1 MSINSDIELR
11 VLINEELIKEAF
23 YQDLK
28 KWADKTK
35 KNVVDVVKTP
45 GQIALLIKNLIDN
58 PNLLND
64 VNTFFTSKLKKS
76 SELIIKEFDIFDNN
90 LEIIINKLKNN
101 KIEGGF
107 KFLLKFKEGL
117 SKYLKKI
124 LSFLNDKINN
134 GWLTFLISIITD
146 TLLSYINKKISS
158 VNLIINGVV
167 SKIKDSI
174 QNLDGSKIKNILNEF
189 EGDFLSG
196 VTDVFTNLNKL
207 SGNSFDEVYKLLGFF
222 KNKYSWLWDTTIK
235 SLNEVGDKVK
245 QYKLNFS
252 GKFNLNKKKLSSKLQ
267 DELLETKGKK
277 NITMNKKQIKELAYR
292 LIIEGDVDGINNST
306 STTDLVKNTKQTG
319 KDLAKM
325 GLNPKERNTLNTAID
340 LITKFFSQDGNQAVG
355 PVYTKFNTL
364 KKELIKLSDEIKQDK
379 IQENYKKETKMKRLR
394 FKKPFN
400 GVGKALQLIPENYK
414 VNDKTFQMTDGNEN
428 YEIRWEGSLN
438 EGRAVI
444 LKAED
449 KNMISEN
456 MNHMKHL
463 MGYKSEETL
472 GTLKGSERLTENASF
487 KDVLNKT
494 KVLLENVNKT
504 SNMLTESTK
513 EFSGPSIK
521 GLPVNG
527 DNEENHSKT
536 IKGLPVKGKKGDDTH
551 AGPKSPNLPIKEEGD
566 CEDNDRFDEIFEGL
580 ESIDEELS
588 DKQSDNM
595 DTDKDGDIDGEDL
608 KNLRNKSADNSV
620 NENFDDDED
629 AGEDYYNSFVGDDPG
644 MFYSHFN
651 TKKEVLTQVIK
662 KLQDRR
668 PGEYYQ
674 PHIMS
679 GVILSMLSNV

>member
-1 MSINSDIELR
+1 
-11 VLINEELIKEAF
+11 
-23 YQDLK
+23 
-28 KWADKTK
+28 
-35 KNVVDVVKTP
+35 
-45 GQIALLIKNLIDN
+45 
-58 PNLLND
+58 
-64 VNTFFTSKLKKS
+64 
-76 SELIIKEFDIFDNN
+76 
-90 LEIIINKLKNN
+90 
-101 KIEGGF
+101 
-107 KFLLKFKEGL
+107 
-117 SKYLKKI
+117 
-124 LSFLNDKINN
+124 
-134 GWLTFLISIITD
+134 
-146 TLLSYINKKISS
+146 
-158 VNLIINGVV
+158 
-167 SKIKDSI
+167 
-174 QNLDGSKIKNILNEF
+174 
-189 EGDFLSG
+189 
-196 VTDVFTNLNKL
+196 
-207 SGNSFDEVYKLLGFF
+207 
-222 KNKYSWLWDTTIK
+222 
-235 SLNEVGDKVK
+235 
-245 QYKLNFS
+245 
-252 GKFNLNKKKLSSKLQ
+252 
-267 DELLETKGKK
+267 
-277 NITMNKKQIKELAYR
+277 
-292 LIIEGDVDGINNST
+292 
-306 STTDLVKNTKQTG
+306 
-319 KDLAKM
+319 M

-463 MGYKSEETL
+463 MGYKSQETL

-679 GVILSMLSNV
+679 GVVLSMLSNV